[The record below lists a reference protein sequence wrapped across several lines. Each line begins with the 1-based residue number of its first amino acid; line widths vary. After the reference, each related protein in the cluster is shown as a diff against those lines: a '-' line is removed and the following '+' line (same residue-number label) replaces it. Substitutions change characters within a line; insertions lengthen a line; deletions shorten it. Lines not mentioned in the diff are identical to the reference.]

1 MAPAAVMERGHLE
14 LDDMQGLLLRGY
26 GHLPAACFLLYA
38 VERPAA
44 AREFL
49 DALAD
54 RVTPASHKPGR
65 FALHLAVTV
74 PGLRRLGLADTVV
87 GGFPLE
93 MREGMVTTHRSRIL
107 GDVDTSAP
115 DRWIFGGPA
124 TPEVHL
130 MLLAYG
136 ADRAALTSLVD
147 DLARE
152 AETRGLGEIV
162 RLETTDIGRAEHFG
176 FHDGISQPRLEGI
189 GASTHAQDQT
199 LRAGELVLGYRDEY
213 GLYALR
219 PMVAPQNDPAGT
231 LPADAA
237 GSTQHDL
244 GRNGSYLVFRQLQ
257 QDVQGFW
264 RYVDESARDHGR
276 QADANA
282 RLTLASKL
290 VGRWPGGAPLVLSP
304 DADDPALADAN
315 DFRYHVADPYGQRC
329 PLGSHVRRANP
340 RDSLD
345 PQPGTARSIEV
356 ANHHR
361 LLRRGRSYGP
371 RLPIDLALAGEG
383 DDTPRGL
390 YFICLNTNLSRQ
402 FEFVQQTWVRSPKFA
417 GLYDDPDPILAGGS
431 FSIPG
436 ETVRRRLPNLPRFV
450 TVRGGAY
457 FFLPGIRALRYLA
470 SLGGSGSGGEPGNV
484 SRPVGS

>member
-1 MAPAAVMERGHLE
+1 VTAEGALE

-26 GHLPAACFLLYA
+26 AHLRAAWFLLYQ

-44 AREFL
+44 ARGFL
-49 DALAD
+49 EALAD
-54 RVTPASHKPGR
+54 RVTPASRKPGR
-65 FALHLAVTV
+65 HALHLAVTV
-74 PGLRRLGLADTVV
+74 PGLRRLGLPDAVV
-87 GGFPLE
+87 DGFPLE
-93 MREGMVTTHRSRIL
+93 MREGMVTAHRSRIL
-107 GDVDTSAP
+107 GDVDESAP
-115 DRWIFGGPA
+115 ERWAFGGPA

-130 MLLAYG
+130 TLLVYG
-136 ADRAALTSLVD
+136 ADRTLLTPMVD

-152 AETRGLGEIV
+152 AETGGLGEIV

-176 FHDGISQPRLEGI
+176 FHDGVSQPRLEGI
-189 GASTHAQDQT
+189 GTAAHGQDQT

-219 PMVAPQNDPAGT
+219 PMVAPQDDPAGK

-237 GSTQHDL
+237 GTADHDL
-244 GRNGSYLVFRQLQ
+244 GRNGSYLVLRQLE
-257 QDVQGFW
+257 QDVHGFW
-264 RYVDESARDHGR
+264 RYVDEAAREHGR
-276 QADANA
+276 RAGAEA
-282 RLTLASKL
+282 RLELASKL

-304 DADDPALADAN
+304 HADDPALADAN
-315 DFRYHVADPYGQRC
+315 EFRYHAADPYGQRC

-345 PQPGTARSIEV
+345 PQPGTARSVEV

-371 RLPIDLALAGEG
+371 RLAIDDALAGEG
-383 DDTPRGL
+383 GDTPRGL
-390 YFICLNTNLSRQ
+390 YFICLNTNPSRQ

-436 ETVRRRLPNLPRFV
+436 ETVRRRLTAIPRFV

-470 SLGGSGSGGEPGNV
+470 ALGGSGSGGEPGNV